1 MGIRIVKTS
10 SYLPGPGVDN
20 SYFEDFLDTSDSW
33 ISSRTGI
40 KNRYFAKDE
49 DLFDL
54 VERSVKNLK
63 LSQGEMDRVKTI
75 IVATCT
81 SSYAIPNLASRVQEN
96 FNFAEDI
103 YSLDI
108 NMACSSFVAG
118 LKLINGLIKEGEYA
132 LLIGAEIFSQIID
145 FKDRNTAV
153 LFGDG
158 AGAVLLEYS
167 SRESY
172 FISGTRGNTEVLN
185 CGHESKFLY
194 MNGKEV
200 YRFGVSTMEKATKG
214 FMDKLDINRDKV
226 DYFIAH
232 QANIRILESLA
243 KGLGVSMDKFPF
255 NMDKVG
261 NISSA
266 SIPVLLDQMNKEGK
280 LKSGDKI
287 IFLGFGAGL
296 TWSLA
301 YMKW

>member
-1 MGIRIVKTS
+1 MGIRIIKTS
-10 SYLPGPGVDN
+10 SYLPGPGIDN
-20 SYFEDFLDTSDSW
+20 FYFEDILDTSDSW

-40 KNRYFAKDE
+40 KTRYFAKDE
-49 DLFDL
+49 GLFDL
-54 VERSVKNLK
+54 VYKSVKNLN
-63 LSQGEMDRVKTI
+63 LSQKERDMVKTI

-81 SSYAIPNLASRVQEN
+81 SSYAIPNLASRVHES
-96 FNFAEDI
+96 FDFPEDI

-132 LLIGAEIFSQIID
+132 LLIGAEVFSQIID

-158 AGAVLLEYS
+158 AGAVLLG
-167 SRESY
+167 SRSKDS
-172 FISGTRGNTEVLN
+172 FFLSGTRGNSEVLN
-185 CGHESKFLY
+185 CGHGSKHLY

-200 YRFGVSTMEKATKG
+200 YRFGVSTIEKAIKN
-214 FMDKLDINRDKV
+214 FMDKIGIGGNQV

-243 KGLGVSMDKFPF
+243 KGLGVTMDKFPY
-255 NMDKVG
+255 NLDKVG

-266 SIPVLLDQMNKEGK
+266 SIPVLLDNMNKENK
-280 LKSGDKI
+280 LKTGDRI
-287 IFLGFGAGL
+287 LCIGFGAGL

-301 YMKW
+301 YMEW

>member
-1 MGIRIVKTS
+1 MGIRILKTS
-10 SYLPGPGVDN
+10 SYLPGAGVDN
-20 SYFEDFLDTSDSW
+20 FYFEDFLETSDSW

-54 VERSVKNLK
+54 VERSVKNLN
-63 LSQGEMDRVKTI
+63 LSQKEMNRIKTI

-132 LLIGAEIFSQIID
+132 LLIGAEIFSEIID

-158 AGAVLLEYS
+158 AGAVLLGYGS
-167 SRESY
+167 SES
-172 FISGTRGNTEVLN
+172 FFLSGTRGNTEVLN
-185 CGHESKFLY
+185 CGHESKFLH

-200 YRFGVSTMEKATKG
+200 YRFGVSTMEKVTKS
-214 FMDKLDINRDKV
+214 FMDKIDINTDKV

-255 NMDKVG
+255 NLDRVG

-266 SIPVLLDQMNKEGK
+266 SIPVLLDHMNREGK

-301 YMKW
+301 YMEW